1 MQELLQLE
9 LLLQG
14 LQRLELLLQERLL
27 EQRQQRRQIDQRLS
41 GLMGAEGGKVE
52 VRLDLKW
59 TFPLAYAEIITG
71 DGRAIKRRRVDLSTT
86 GSFGDVSFKIDADVT
101 DQRWLRVEVWDVATN
116 GAFTQPVWL
125 NRR

>member
-1 MQELLQLE
+1 MISEFTVNGRKTGE
-9 LLLQG
+9 TT
-14 LQRLELLLQERLL
+14 
-27 EQRQQRRQIDQRLS
+27 
-41 GLMGAEGGKVE
+41 MGAEGGKVE

-86 GSFGDVSFKIDADVT
+86 GSFGEVSLKIDADVT